1 MRDALL
7 TARDLAVVI
16 GDISVCRALRLD
28 VRPGQRWA
36 ILGRNGVG
44 KSTLLAT
51 LAGLRPAA
59 AGYLRIGDIATA
71 ESGSPNAIPPSATAR
86 RASFARP
93 PCSAVGSSAPTFS
106 TTALRRLARMRGL
119 LPQQQ
124 SDPFPATVLETALIG
139 RHPHLNRWDW
149 ESAADRAIAHEA
161 LVAVDLAALAEREV
175 HTLSGGERQR
185 LAIAQLLTQQPRLF
199 LLDEPLTHLDLAHQV
214 AVMTL
219 FQRIAAQGNDAAC
232 IAVLHDPGFALRYCD
247 HALLLFGDGEWLAGA
262 SRDIVTAANL
272 SRLYGYPLREIP
284 DESGGEGGGK
294 GGSKGGRWFVPC

>member
-7 TARDLAVVI
+7 TARDLEVAI
-16 GDISVCRALRLD
+16 GDISVCRALQLD
-28 VRPGQRWA
+28 VLPGQRWA

-51 LAGLRPAA
+51 LAGLRPAV

-71 ESGSPNAIPPSATAR
+71 ESGASTAVSPR
-86 RASFARP
+86 
-93 PCSAVGSSAPTFS
+93 PTFPAS
-106 TTALRRLARMRGL
+106 ALRRLARMRGL

-124 SDPFPATVLETALIG
+124 SDPFPATVLETALVG

-161 LVAVDLAALAEREV
+161 LAAVGLAALAEREV

-185 LAIAQLLTQQPRLF
+185 LAIAQLLTQQPKLF

-214 AVMTL
+214 AVMEL
-219 FQRIAAQGNDAAC
+219 FRRIAAQGSDAAC

-272 SRLYGYPLREIP
+272 GRLYGYPLREIP
-284 DESGGEGGGK
+284 DESGGTGDHA
-294 GGSKGGRWFVPC
+294 GGRWFVPC